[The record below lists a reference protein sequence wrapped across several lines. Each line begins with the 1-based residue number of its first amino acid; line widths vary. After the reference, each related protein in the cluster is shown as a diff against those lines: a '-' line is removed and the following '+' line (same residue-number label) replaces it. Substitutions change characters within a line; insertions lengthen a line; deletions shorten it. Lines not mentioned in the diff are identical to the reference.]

1 MIEIKNL
8 SHSIGKSLILDN
20 INLTVEDGSVVGL
33 IGINGAG
40 KSTLLRNIAGVYRPT
55 SGEVLIDGVNSQNPK
70 AREGLFFLPDDPYYT
85 TNATGK
91 RIFDM
96 YKNFFPN
103 IDKKIFTDYLKEY
116 DIDEKKSIS
125 SFSKGMRRQLYIA
138 VAFATRP
145 KHLLLDEAFDGLDP
159 LSRLTCKR
167 HINALVEETGASV
180 IISSHSLRELEDFCD
195 KFTMI
200 DNKRIAAG
208 GDITETVSA
217 LCKFELAFAIA
228 PDRSNFEHLA
238 PLSVELNGKFA
249 KVVLEGNAD
258 EMRAK
263 LSELSPLVMEELP
276 VDFEEAFISRVERRI
291 NG

>member
-1 MIEIKNL
+1 MIEIKEL

-20 INLTVEDGSVVGL
+20 ISLTVEDGSVMGL

-40 KSTLLRNIAGVYRPT
+40 KSTLLRNIAGVYQPT
-55 SGEVLIDGVNSQNPK
+55 RGEVLVDGVNSQDPK

-85 TNATGK
+85 ANATGK
-91 RIFDM
+91 GIFDM

-103 IDKKIFTDYLKEY
+103 MDKKIFSDYLADY
-116 DIDEKKSIS
+116 SIDEKKSLRT
-125 SFSKGMRRQLYIA
+125 FSKGMRRQLYIA
-138 VAFATRP
+138 LAFAARP

-167 HINALVEETGASV
+167 RINALVEETGASV

-195 KFTMI
+195 KYVML

-208 GDITETVSA
+208 GDITESVSA
-217 LCKFELAFAIA
+217 LCKFELAFATA
-228 PDRSNFEHLA
+228 PDRSVFEHLS

-249 KVVLEGNAD
+249 RVVLEGDAD
-258 EMRAK
+258 EMRGK

-276 VDFEEAFISRVERRI
+276 VDFEEAFISRVKGRI
-291 NG
+291 DG